1 MSRDRQGRRW
11 RGGLVKLFL
20 DGVIHTGTG
29 WLYEPDPLGSGLK
42 SFWPHPADYAPT
54 VRQYGAARF
63 QVATYAIGDRA
74 IGAAIDAYVA
84 AGAQSWRGA
93 PHRIEHLECLAD
105 RDVARLAA
113 AGITA
118 SMQRLH
124 MQWRK
129 PDGSDSWSRRLGAER
144 SKLAWRI
151 RDVIDSGAPVAL
163 GSDWPVAEYDA
174 RIGMAWAR
182 LRRTP
187 GRPEAPVFEPSPRL
201 TALDA
206 QKGFSVRAAE
216 AQGDRDQGAVRP
228 GNKADL
234 VIRADDPLLVS
245 GDDIVDLPIQSTWVD
260 GEIVFRPEQ

>member
-118 SMQRLH
+118 TAADELLALVDHELHRRAHAQQRE
-124 MQWRK
+124 RTY
-129 PDGSDSWSRRLGAER
+129 GSSPGA
-144 SKLAWRI
+144 
-151 RDVIDSGAPVAL
+151 
-163 GSDWPVAEYDA
+163 
-174 RIGMAWAR
+174 
-182 LRRTP
+182 
-187 GRPEAPVFEPSPRL
+187 F
-201 TALDA
+201 
-206 QKGFSVRAAE
+206 
-216 AQGDRDQGAVRP
+216 
-228 GNKADL
+228 
-234 VIRADDPLLVS
+234 
-245 GDDIVDLPIQSTWVD
+245 
-260 GEIVFRPEQ
+260 